1 MNGQNKISN
10 MQIKALMVTI
20 IIGVGILSLPSDI
33 AIVMGNDGWIG
44 ILLGGLIT
52 IPFIIMIDRLFK
64 LYPNRDF
71 FQLGKEII
79 HPIGFKFL
87 LLIFFAYSILLLSVS
102 IRIFADTIE
111 VYLLETTPTEVII
124 ITMLLAT
131 SYIARCQIETIA
143 RIAVMIYPII
153 FGFVLFL
160 LII

>member
-87 LLIFFAYSILLLSVS
+87 LLIFFCL
-102 IRIFADTIE
+102 
-111 VYLLETTPTEVII
+111 
-124 ITMLLAT
+124 
-131 SYIARCQIETIA
+131 
-143 RIAVMIYPII
+143 
-153 FGFVLFL
+153 
-160 LII
+160 

>member
-71 FQLGKEII
+71 FSIGKRD
-79 HPIGFKFL
+79 HSSHRL
-87 LLIFFAYSILLLSVS
+87 
-102 IRIFADTIE
+102 
-111 VYLLETTPTEVII
+111 
-124 ITMLLAT
+124 
-131 SYIARCQIETIA
+131 
-143 RIAVMIYPII
+143 
-153 FGFVLFL
+153 
-160 LII
+160 